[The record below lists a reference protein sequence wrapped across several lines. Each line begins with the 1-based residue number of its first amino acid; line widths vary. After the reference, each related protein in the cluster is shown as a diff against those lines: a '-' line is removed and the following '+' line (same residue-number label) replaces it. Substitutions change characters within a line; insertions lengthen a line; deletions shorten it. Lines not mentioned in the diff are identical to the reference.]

1 VCVKYIAKLLKQY
14 GWGIDRVKKH
24 QDWNGKY
31 CPHRILSEN
40 RWNSF
45 LKRIEAAMNTD
56 KYKDKIGHNIADDA
70 SIFRIQSGKY
80 ESKEDA
86 VQAAEK
92 ALQAGIIS
100 YATVTGTTK

>member
-1 VCVKYIAKLLKQY
+1 
-14 GWGIDRVKKH
+14 
-24 QDWNGKY
+24 
-31 CPHRILSEN
+31 
-40 RWNSF
+40 
-45 LKRIEAAMNTD
+45 MNTD